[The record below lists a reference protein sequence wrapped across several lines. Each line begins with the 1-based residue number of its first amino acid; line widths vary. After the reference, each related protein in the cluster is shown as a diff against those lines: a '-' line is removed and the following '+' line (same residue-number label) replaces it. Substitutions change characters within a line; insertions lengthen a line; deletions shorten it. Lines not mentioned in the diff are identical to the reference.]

1 MTRHLFIKANY
12 LNLRRGGNKINKKS
26 LLMTKMVKNYG
37 KNIPARYDRPDL
49 PSPLYSSR
57 LLQGGDT
64 RPNQSQQTI

>member
-1 MTRHLFIKANY
+1 
-12 LNLRRGGNKINKKS
+12 
-26 LLMTKMVKNYG
+26 MTKMVKNYG